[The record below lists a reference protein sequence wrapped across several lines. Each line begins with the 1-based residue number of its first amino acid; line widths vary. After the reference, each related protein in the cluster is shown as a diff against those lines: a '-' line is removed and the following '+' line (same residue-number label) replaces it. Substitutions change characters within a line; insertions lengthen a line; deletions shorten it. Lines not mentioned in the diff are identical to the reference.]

1 MQTAI
6 ITGVTG
12 GIGNATALLFLE
24 KGWRVVGVG
33 RSDISGIEN
42 LTKFGEAFLYVQGDV
57 STAEIREKAV
67 QAALRDGHVISVL
80 VNVAGVAPKVRADL
94 LDMTEESYD
103 YVMDIN
109 AKGTFFLTQLVAKEM
124 IQTADRTK
132 SFNGAIVNMA
142 SISSYTS
149 SVNRGEYCI
158 SKAGISMMTQLF
170 ADRLAEY
177 HITVNEI
184 RPGVI
189 KTNMTAGVTEK
200 YDKLIEEG
208 TFPIARWGEP
218 SDVAKAVYLFA
229 DGTLSYTT
237 GESLSVDGGF
247 CIRRL

>member
-6 ITGVTG
+6 VTG
-12 GIGNATALLFLE
+12 ATSGIGNAVAKLFLQ

-33 RSDISGIEN
+33 RSEETKVQD
-42 LTKFGEAFLYVQGDV
+42 LTAFGDAFVYVRGDV
-57 STAEIREKAV
+57 SEKITRNKIIE
-67 QAALRDGHVISVL
+67 AASGLKHPIGAL

-109 AKGTFFLTQLVAKEM
+109 AKGTFFLTQAVAKEM
-124 IQTADRTK
+124 IKTADFK
-132 SFNGAIVNMA
+132 KEFSGAIVNIA

-158 SKAGISMMTQLF
+158 SKAGISMMTKLF
-170 ADRLAEY
+170 ADRLAQY
-177 HITVNEI
+177 GITVNEI
-184 RPGVI
+184 RPGI
-189 KTNMTAGVTEK
+189 IQTNMTAGVTEK
-200 YDKLIEEG
+200 YDKMIEEG
-208 TFPIARWGEP
+208 VFPIARWGKPE
-218 SDVAKAVYLFA
+218 DVAKAVYLFA